1 MDKEE
6 LSPIVVTG
14 SIAIIDNTLDGDLL
28 LNENESRNLIRNFH
42 NTYYNKNMPLVLE
55 HTTVIVGTVDNMYMS
70 NNSCDVR
77 CVIDDRVFL
86 ESLQWMRN
94 RFYNSETKKGRERR
108 TLNEFLQ
115 SIFPAF
121 SLGHFNETLM
131 PIHVALVGVGGRR
144 QTLIKSLESVNNKP
158 LRKRNNLNRDH
169 FIVELANCMY
179 KHKQT
184 LGREFFLLYD
194 AEKSNISTD
203 FTCANLQSTRSNL
216 KMTDNSKN
224 STNIPM
230 EHGSVSL
237 SISSLMEL
245 IDKTQERIQTH
256 KNTNADV
263 SNMPNVHITS
273 NSNRRGERINS
284 NTEQFPHR
292 SQYTDKQGFDRT
304 RTNIDSAYGTQCMQF
319 PQHQLPI
326 MPIVIPQH
334 NNQPNNSL
342 TNEFIQ
348 HFIDNKFKEREV
360 SLDEKINNFS
370 KSMEKNIR
378 DDKKS
383 ENVTNTIDITRSLMD
398 KLNSLEEKMEFI
410 SNVHVTQPLPSDV
423 HGTTMA
429 SMTPKKRTH
438 DEVEC
443 NGLTNDDASK
453 SKKAMNSRSISPQYI
468 SELIS
473 DNVEQK

>member
-6 LSPIVVTG
+6 ISPIVVTG
-14 SIAIIDNTLDGDLL
+14 SIAIIDNALDGELL

-42 NTYYNKNMPLVLE
+42 NTYYNKHMPLVLE
-55 HTTVIVGTVDNMYMS
+55 HTAVIVGTVDNMYIS

-77 CVIDDRVFL
+77 CIIDDRVFL
-86 ESLQWMRN
+86 ESLLWMRN
-94 RFYNSETKKGRERR
+94 RLYDSKTKNHK

-144 QTLIKSLESVNNKP
+144 QTLIKSLENVNNKP
-158 LRKRNNLNRDH
+158 LRRRNNLNREN
-169 FIVELANCMY
+169 FIVELAMCMY

-194 AEKSNISTD
+194 AEKSNVSTD
-203 FTCANLQSTRSNL
+203 FTCANLQSTRSSL

-224 STNIPM
+224 STNIPI

-256 KNTNADV
+256 KNTYADV
-263 SNMPNVHITS
+263 SKMPNTS
-273 NSNRRGERINS
+273 NSSRGGEKFNS
-284 NTEQFPHR
+284 NAEQFPYR
-292 SQYTDKQGFDRT
+292 SQYTDHQGFDRT
-304 RTNIDSAYGTQCMQF
+304 RTNIDSAYGTQYMHF
-319 PQHQLPI
+319 PQNQLPI
-326 MPIVIPQH
+326 LPIVIPQH

-348 HFIDNKFKEREV
+348 NFINNKFKEREV

-370 KSMEKNIR
+370 KTLEKNIR
-378 DDKKS
+378 DEKKS
-383 ENVTNTIDITRSLMD
+383 ENVTNITDVTRSLMD

-410 SNVHVTQPLPSDV
+410 STVHATQTLPSDT

-429 SMTPKKRTH
+429 SMNPPKKRTR

-443 NGLTNDDASK
+443 NDDTST
-453 SKKAMNSRSISPQYI
+453 SKKAMNSRTISPQYI
-468 SELIS
+468 SELITDNT
-473 DNVEQK
+473 DNVKQN